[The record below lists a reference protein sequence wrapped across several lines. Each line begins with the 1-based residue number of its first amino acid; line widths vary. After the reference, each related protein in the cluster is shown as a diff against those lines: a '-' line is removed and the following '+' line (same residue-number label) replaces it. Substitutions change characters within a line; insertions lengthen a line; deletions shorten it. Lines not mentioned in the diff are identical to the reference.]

1 MSIPTCSS
9 TSGACS
15 SIVSSS
21 AMSLSRSCSSIFLSS
36 ETSRRLRGLPRNG
49 AFAILFTGADRATL
63 EPVLRTVACSDRSR
77 GRRREGDFVRDFIV
91 FGAMHDP
98 PEPCRCTLAWVR
110 HNAVHT
116 YVCRAAVGSV
126 SDDPP
131 IGKPRTNLIAYA
143 SFRPTSASL
152 IRFGSGQARTKPD
165 LPYRSGQT
173 PSAPIRFVRGN
184 EVEVRLS
191 AGRCGLRHACSEAYG
206 RASEDKVRI
215 QKRDAE
221 IMRLQ
226 DIRELGASEHERLGA
241 LYQQLVG
248 DLHQGPSH
256 VRTHL
261 SCLYSIDGA
270 IDDPLP
276 CRIRTDDLDAHP
288 PAGAMV
294 QTGRHRGL
302 GGEDT

>member
-15 SIVSSS
+15 SIASSS
-21 AMSLSRSCSSIFLSS
+21 AISLSRSWSSIFLSS

-49 AFAILFTGADRATL
+49 AFATLFTGMDRATL
-63 EPVLRTVACSDRSR
+63 EPTLRTVACADRSR

-98 PEPCRCTLAWVR
+98 PEPCRCTSAWVR

-126 SDDPP
+126 SDDPR
-131 IGKPRTNLIAYA
+131 IGKP
-143 SFRPTSASL
+143 
-152 IRFGSGQARTKPD
+152 RTKPD

-191 AGRCGLRHACSEAYG
+191 AGGC
-206 RASEDKVRI
+206 
-215 QKRDAE
+215 
-221 IMRLQ
+221 
-226 DIRELGASEHERLGA
+226 
-241 LYQQLVG
+241 
-248 DLHQGPSH
+248 
-256 VRTHL
+256 
-261 SCLYSIDGA
+261 
-270 IDDPLP
+270 
-276 CRIRTDDLDAHP
+276 
-288 PAGAMV
+288 
-294 QTGRHRGL
+294 GL
-302 GGEDT
+302 GGARGGADGPAGGGNGRIHEGGAGVIEGQKKQGARGCGHEGPSA

>member
-36 ETSRRLRGLPRNG
+36 ETWRRLRGLPRNG

-131 IGKPRTNLIAYA
+131 IGKPVRNLICHTG
-143 SFRPTSASL
+143 PVKL
-152 IRFGSGQARTKPD
+152 PAR
-165 LPYRSGQT
+165 RSGLYGAT
-173 PSAPIRFVRGN
+173 RWKCGYRRVGAGCGAPRARGAAP
-184 EVEVRLS
+184 RGGGKGGTRGG
-191 AGRCGLRHACSEAYG
+191 GR
-206 RASEDKVRI
+206 
-215 QKRDAE
+215 
-221 IMRLQ
+221 
-226 DIRELGASEHERLGA
+226 GA
-241 LYQQLVG
+241 
-248 DLHQGPSH
+248 
-256 VRTHL
+256 
-261 SCLYSIDGA
+261 
-270 IDDPLP
+270 
-276 CRIRTDDLDAHP
+276 
-288 PAGAMV
+288 
-294 QTGRHRGL
+294 
-302 GGEDT
+302 